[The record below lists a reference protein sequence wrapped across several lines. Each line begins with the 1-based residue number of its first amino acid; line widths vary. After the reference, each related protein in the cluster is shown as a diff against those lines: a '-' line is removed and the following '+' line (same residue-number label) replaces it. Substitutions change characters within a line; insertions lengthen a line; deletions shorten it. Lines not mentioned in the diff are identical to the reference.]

1 LSSGRFKL
9 GDLVTVGKT
18 VINNPDADVEIPP
31 MYMCVDGPADEIEEA
46 NQGKVILEDSN
57 VVFIRVYSNTI
68 DNGK

>member
-1 LSSGRFKL
+1 
-9 GDLVTVGKT
+9 
-18 VINNPDADVEIPP
+18 

-46 NQGKVILEDSN
+46 NQGKVILEDYN